1 MQLKNEWAKD
11 LNGNSETKDLNGLL
25 VDEYIL
31 NLTRNKGN
39 TN

>member
-11 LNGNSETKDLNGLL
+11 LNGNSEKKDLNGLL
-25 VDEYIL
+25 VNEYIV